1 MTIRAHRTHRTPL
14 AALASALA
22 LVAVLGVSG
31 EASAQK
37 ADKGAKNQPFEIGPV
52 IVTARPTRPSA
63 VVELGKIIPEIEI
76 AKIRQPFLNK
86 IEEAL
91 SGEPF

>member
-1 MTIRAHRTHRTPL
+1 MTRTKIL
-14 AALASALA
+14 AAFASALA
-22 LVAVLGVSG
+22 FVSIFAVAGD
-31 EASAQK
+31 ASAQK
-37 ADKGAKNQPFEIGPV
+37 ADKNKGGQPFEIGAIV
-52 IVTARPTRPSA
+52 ITARPTRPSA
-63 VVELGKIIPEIEI
+63 VVELGKILPEIEI

>member
-1 MTIRAHRTHRTPL
+1 MKLAHVCKL
-14 AALASALA
+14 AALASAFAILA
-22 LVAVLGVSG
+22 TAS

-37 ADKGAKNQPFEIGPV
+37 KDDKTKGQPYEIGPV

-63 VVELGKIIPEIEI
+63 VVELGKILPEIEI

>member
-1 MTIRAHRTHRTPL
+1 MKVAHL
-14 AALASALA
+14 AALLGVASAI
-22 LVAVLGVSG
+22 AVTSLSS

-37 ADKGAKNQPFEIGPV
+37 TDKPAKGQPYEIGPV

-63 VVELGKIIPEIEI
+63 VVELGKILPEIEI
-76 AKIRQPFLNK
+76 AKIRHPFLNK

>member
-1 MTIRAHRTHRTPL
+1 MKRTTKL
-14 AALASALA
+14 FALGSALA
-22 LVAVLGVSG
+22 LFAVAG
-31 EASAQK
+31 EAPAQK
-37 ADKGAKNQPFEIGPV
+37 ADKPKAGQPFEIGAIV
-52 IVTARPTRPSA
+52 ITARPTRPSA
-63 VVELGKIIPEIEI
+63 VVELGKILPEIEI

>member
-1 MTIRAHRTHRTPL
+1 MKPYSKI
-14 AALASALA
+14 AALASALVVFA
-22 LVAVLGVSG
+22 FVG

-37 ADKGAKNQPFEIGPV
+37 ADKNKAGQPFEIGA
-52 IVTARPTRPSA
+52 IIITARPTRPSA

>member
-1 MTIRAHRTHRTPL
+1 MRLSKKASL
-14 AALASALA
+14 AAAASALA
-22 LVAVLGVSG
+22 IFAFVG
-31 EASAQK
+31 EANAQK
-37 ADKGAKNQPFEIGPV
+37 KKASEVYEIGPV

-63 VVELGKIIPEIEI
+63 VVELGKILPEIEI

>member
-1 MTIRAHRTHRTPL
+1 MRLSKKATLT
-14 AALASALA
+14 AAASALA
-22 LVAVLGVSG
+22 VLAVLTVAGD
-31 EASAQK
+31 ASAQK
-37 ADKGAKNQPFEIGPV
+37 KKASEIFEIGPV

-63 VVELGKIIPEIEI
+63 VVELGKILPEIEI